1 MQCYKLMLHGHDG
14 VIFYWDISSFN
25 VYNNNITPYFRL
37 ITPLMWY
44 YFESKL
50 QISLQEKAH
59 NTVKKWVSL
68 KVIELL

>member
-37 ITPLMWY
+37 ITPLM
-44 YFESKL
+44 
-50 QISLQEKAH
+50 
-59 NTVKKWVSL
+59 
-68 KVIELL
+68 